1 MKGNMSNKN
10 EIRDLLAQFHDSRAD
25 NAMPLGIDMIEQM
38 RGKNGGYPRFMYKD
52 GVNAEM
58 VTNKGQEQALAQLGY
73 RRNYSHQAYPATL
86 YRRNM
91 TMVKQRIGDSKEFED
106 VPKFPDHLETIIAR
120 DEDHELA
127 LKTARTPKDC
137 TEWVSNVSEVPEVD
151 YGPTQSPEATIAQLR
166 GQIEALQAK
175 GAALPMPE
183 GAMSKQERQA
193 NRK

>member
-73 RRNYSHQAYPATL
+73 QRNYRHQAYPCTL

-91 TMVKQRIGDSKEFED
+91 VMVNQRIGDSKEFEQ
-106 VPKFPDHLETIIAR
+106 VPKFTDNLETIVAR

-127 LKTARTPKDC
+127 LKTSRTPKDC
-137 TEWVSNVSEVPEVD
+137 TDWVSNIADVPDVD
-151 YGPTQSPEATIAQLR
+151 HGPTQSAEATIAELR
-166 GQIEALQAK
+166 GRLQAMEAK

-183 GAMSKQERQA
+183 GALSKQERQA
-193 NRK
+193 LRK